1 MDEAAAGRARAEDEL
16 WTLLRARYGE
26 GKFRRHYN
34 IGPFA
39 IDFACIEAKL
49 VLEVRALDDDAKL
62 ASERTMYVEQ
72 AGWRMLAIDA
82 AEVGES
88 NSDLWAEIEAAL

>member
-26 GKFRRHYN
+26 GKFRRHHN

-39 IDFACIEAKL
+39 VDFACLEAKL
-49 VLEVRALDDDAKL
+49 VVEVRALDDDAKL
-62 ASERTMYVEQ
+62 ASERTSYVER
-72 AGWRMLAIDA
+72 AGWRLLPVDAGDVRAENAELFAEIDA
-82 AEVGES
+82 A
-88 NSDLWAEIEAAL
+88 L

>member
-26 GKFRRHYN
+26 GKFRRHHN

-39 IDFACIEAKL
+39 VDFACIEAKL
-49 VLEVRALDDDAKL
+49 VVEVRALDDDAKL
-62 ASERTMYVEQ
+62 ASERTAYVEQ
-72 AGWRMLAIDA
+72 AGWRLIAVAVGDVREGNAELFDEIDA
-82 AEVGES
+82 A
-88 NSDLWAEIEAAL
+88 L